1 MRTLGSLLKVTEGSS
16 KQRNLTPI
24 EMSSITKMDNIEDA
38 KTELKTLKAK
48 VEKAD
53 DIKARMVLEKLEEDE
68 AKKKAQHE
76 MIAYVQKQE
85 SCQKQFRQQLDI
97 VQDEIQRLSKH
108 KQDILDKLRRCKAE
122 LEAKRAETSKLKHKF
137 KIYAQIPNTDV
148 KFLARFKEGEGWRDD
163 SCKSIRGV
171 FTISQRAAMLLQ
183 GGQALITFEEE
194 KVAHQILKLTSCRV
208 SCESTTLDVK
218 PKGIALETAVKFE
231 VQVDVSRKE
240 LKVFNIPPSLP
251 EERMKDRLEIS
262 FSRPTQGGGE
272 VENVN
277 YNGNT
282 GTGIITFLKPGVA
295 WRLAMKGGYKLNLES
310 EVNVVVRPA
319 YEYKLEK
326 FQTSCGSSK
335 RTILLED
342 IDDVEDEEDLQDHL
356 EIHFQ
361 KPNNAGGEIE
371 SIKYISKGKALQA
384 FFSEDTMD
392 ITD

>member
-97 VQDEIQRLSKH
+97 VQ
-108 KQDILDKLRRCKAE
+108 
-122 LEAKRAETSKLKHKF
+122 
-137 KIYAQIPNTDV
+137 IYAQIPNTDV